1 MNRRITALLLCF
13 SLLAPGYS
21 QAQSSNTLIPLLTN
35 ASASGILNA
44 GVYGGNYQINLAGTV
59 GGSTITLTE
68 SDSAGVQQTV
78 ATFTAVG
85 NQCIAIGAK
94 QSIQAIVTG
103 GSPSGL
109 YMTAQGVQYCPA
121 GTGGGVGSN
130 VNITGINSA
139 APSLTNPI
147 FTAFAEAGD
156 TTGTF
161 TNATQTTAVT
171 ATNGDGYGTALIS
184 IHGTYGT
191 ATATFLAS
199 DDGGVTTYPLICT
212 RSDNT
217 ASEIGYTTLTNTN
230 RQWSC
235 AISGNDTV
243 IVQSSAVATGTVNVR
258 IGIVASP
265 NATTVNGTVNVAA
278 ITGATSN
285 ASSGVATSSTNIPSV
300 SYNYGWNG
308 TTWDQL
314 KTAPAIVTTG
324 VGLPASGVAAIFNTT
339 LPTYTNGQ
347 YGMLQMTADGSLRI
361 QIVGAAGVSN
371 NFALRYAIPY
381 QAGGTSTGVLPAAIT
396 LYNGTSLDVAAAI
409 NGAVA
414 AGIGTAAVHTAPTSA
429 ITASTTAGQCTVA
442 CASLIVSGAH
452 NIYGAGFS
460 STATG
465 WLLLE
470 DATSCAAN
478 GTVTPLRAYA
488 YPTAGVTQTLSWSDV
503 PRSVATGMAF
513 CFSTSGPYT
522 ATASTT
528 AFIWADYK

>member
-1 MNRRITALLLCF
+1 MAIAGITCTAHAQLPTPTGKVVASC
-13 SLLAPGYS
+13 G
-21 QAQSSNTLIPLLTN
+21 AQSYPTGTN
-35 ASASGILNA
+35 QYVTILGNGNA
-44 GVYGGNYQINLAGTV
+44 CTA
-59 GGSTITLTE
+59 
-68 SDSAGVQQTV
+68 A
-78 ATFTAVG
+78 ATT
-85 NQCIAIGAK
+85 
-94 QSIQAIVTG
+94 
-103 GSPSGL
+103 PSG
-109 YMTAQGVQYCPA
+109 TQ
-121 GTGGGVGSN
+121 N

-156 TTGTF
+156 TTGIF

-199 DDGGVTTYPLICT
+199 DDSGVTTYPLICT

-258 IGIVASP
+258 ISIVASP

-324 VGLPASGVAAIFNTT
+324 VGLPASGLASVFNST

-347 YGMLQMTADGSLRI
+347 YGMAQMGARGSLNVSLFS
-361 QIVGAAGVSN
+361 QDATTSPGYGNQSADANASVAALSVN
-371 NFALRYAIPY
+371 AYAFA
-381 QAGGTSTGVLPAAIT
+381 
-396 LYNGTSLDVAAAI
+396 YNGTNSDRVRTI
-409 NGAVA
+409 NGAIA
-414 AGIGTAAVHTAPTSA
+414 AGTGTAATHVAPTSN
-429 ITASTTAGQCTVA
+429 INASTTAGQCTVA

-478 GTVTPLRAYA
+478 GTITPLRAYA